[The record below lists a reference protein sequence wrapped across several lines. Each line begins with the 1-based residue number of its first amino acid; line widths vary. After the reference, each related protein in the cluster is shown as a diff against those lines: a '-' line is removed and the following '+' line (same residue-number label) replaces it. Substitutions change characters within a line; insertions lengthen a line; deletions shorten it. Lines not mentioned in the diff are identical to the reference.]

1 MQEKK
6 TKVNI
11 FFIIVFLFKINNAE
25 YRYYVALQLLETT
38 NIVFLQKFVIK
49 LKYFINPNKF
59 SNFQFQKELKTKK
72 TIHMKLKIL
81 FLSSLFF
88 FITIFSFAQK
98 SKNESQKEM
107 LANIEKI
114 MQGDNFVGV
123 LPQNGRWSYD
133 GKAIYFSKKSAL
145 EPLPTWYKQG
155 VSNGNPIGQ
164 PLKIAENDFN
174 LNPKKYIF
182 GNNNDFDNYNKTKTN
197 KIVSVDGD
205 LYLQDVQNG
214 KTKRLTNTLENEK
227 KPHFTRNDS
236 AIVYQ
241 KGNDLFYFWLQGEQ
255 IGQTQ
260 QLTSFIDSDSK
271 AKKILSDADKWL
283 NQQQNDLLEIIR
295 INKAKDSIKNAQPKP
310 YRLTAI
316 PLNGKYVSSVQ
327 ISNDGRFVI
336 YILGKYT
343 SKSTEVPN
351 YINKLGYTEN
361 LPARSKVGNQTV
373 NFSLYVYD
381 RYEQANDKID
391 LSGLPK
397 MMENPAYY
405 AEYGR
410 NTKRYSAR
418 NLWIHGIKWSENGKK
433 GAMVVRAN
441 DSKDRWIIG
450 MDLTSQDEKLKLID
464 HQHDD
469 AWIGGEGISGWHA
482 STGTLGWQDNETVY
496 FQSEKTGFSHLYTY
510 NFTSKK
516 QKQLTN
522 GEFEV
527 TKVWLSQKNKG
538 NNKIFYVRAN
548 KENFHEYHL
557 YKLNSKNN
565 NLEKITSQKGV
576 YEELVLS
583 PDEKYWIARYSY
595 SNKPWEL
602 VVFEN
607 KPDATQRQITNSLTE
622 EFKKQSWYEPK
633 IITFKTPDGIEIPA
647 RIYEPDANVKNKAA
661 VMFVHGAGYL
671 QNVHYG
677 WSAYY
682 REYMFHNLLR
692 KQGYTVIDIDYRG
705 SKGYGRDWRTAIY
718 RHMGNKELIDYVAG
732 ADYLVKNHE
741 IDKERIG
748 IYGGS
753 YGGFMTMMAMF
764 KEPKVFRSGAAL
776 RSVTD
781 WAHYNHP
788 YTANILNTP
797 LEDSLA
803 YVRSSP
809 IYFAE
814 GLEGDLLICHGV
826 LDTNVQFQD
835 VVRLSQRLIELKK
848 ENWELALYPIEGHG
862 FVYPSSWADEYKR
875 IYQLFDRTIGQ
886 PKE

>member
-1 MQEKK
+1 
-6 TKVNI
+6 
-11 FFIIVFLFKINNAE
+11 
-25 YRYYVALQLLETT
+25 
-38 NIVFLQKFVIK
+38 
-49 LKYFINPNKF
+49 
-59 SNFQFQKELKTKK
+59 
-72 TIHMKLKIL
+72 MKLKLLFSIL
-81 FLSSLFF
+81 LFSITTLS
-88 FITIFSFAQK
+88 FSQEVK
-98 SKNESQKEM
+98 SQEQA
-107 LANIEKI
+107 LDRIDQI

-133 GKAIYFSKKSAL
+133 GKEIYFSKKSSL
-145 EPLPTWYKQG
+145 EPLPTWYKQSI
-155 VSNGNPIGQ
+155 SNGNPIGT

-174 LNPKKYIF
+174 LNPQSYVF
-182 GNNNDFDNYNKTKTN
+182 GQNNDFGNYNKIRTS

-214 KTKRLTNTLENEK
+214 SSKRLTNTLENETN
-227 KPHFTRNDS
+227 PTFTRNDS

-241 KGNDLFYFWLQGEQ
+241 KGNDLFYFWLQGQQ

-260 QLTSFIDSDSK
+260 QLTSFVDSDKK
-271 AKKILSDADKWL
+271 AEKSLSEADKWL
-283 NQQQNDLLEIIR
+283 NQQQKDLLEIVR
-295 INKAKDSIKNAQPKP
+295 INNLEDSIKKTQPKP

-336 YILGKYT
+336 YVLGEYS
-343 SKSTEVPN
+343 SKATEVPN
-351 YINKLGYTEN
+351 YINELGYTEN
-361 LPARSKVGNQTV
+361 LSARSKVGNEDAD
-373 NFSLYVYD
+373 FSLHVYD
-381 RYEQANDKID
+381 RYAIANDKID
-391 LSGLPK
+391 LSMLPK
-397 MMENPAYY
+397 IMENPAYY
-405 AEYGR
+405 TEYGR
-410 NTKRYSAR
+410 DIKRNTAR
-418 NLWIHGIKWSENGKK
+418 KVWILETKWSPNGKK
-433 GAMVVRAN
+433 GVFVVRAD
-441 DSKDRWIIG
+441 DSKDRWVVG
-450 MDLTSQDEKLKLID
+450 MDLTSENEKLKLID

-469 AWIGGEGISGWHA
+469 AWIGGEGISNWHA
-482 STGTLGWQDNETVY
+482 ATGTLGWQDDETVY

-510 NFTSKK
+510 NFKTKE
-516 QKQLTN
+516 QNQLTN
-522 GEFEV
+522 GNFEV
-527 TKVWLSQKNKG
+527 TDVWLSQKSKGDNKT
-538 NNKIFYVRAN
+538 FYIRAN

-557 YKLNSKNN
+557 YKLGKKN

-583 PDEKYWIARYSY
+583 PDENYWIARYSY

-607 KPDATQRQITNSLTE
+607 KTNSTQRQITNSVTE

-633 IITFKTPDGIEIPA
+633 IITFKTLDGAEVPA
-647 RIYEPDANVKNKAA
+647 RIYEPESNVKNKAA

-677 WSAYY
+677 WSSYY

-692 KQGYTVIDIDYRG
+692 EQGYTVIDIDYRG
-705 SKGYGRDWRTAIY
+705 SQGYGRDWRTAIY
-718 RHMGNKELIDYVAG
+718 RHMGDKELVDYVAG
-732 ADYLVKNHE
+732 ADYLVKNHG
-741 IDKERIG
+741 IDKDRIG

-781 WAHYNHP
+781 WAHYNHG

-809 IYFAE
+809 IYFAD
-814 GLEGDLLICHGV
+814 GLEGDLLICHGMI
-826 LDTNVQFQD
+826 DTNVQFQD
-835 VVRLSQRLIELKK
+835 VVRLAQRLIELKK
-848 ENWELALYPIEGHG
+848 ENWELAVYPIEGHG
-862 FVYPSSWADEYKR
+862 FVYPTSWADEYKR

>member
-1 MQEKK
+1 
-6 TKVNI
+6 
-11 FFIIVFLFKINNAE
+11 
-25 YRYYVALQLLETT
+25 
-38 NIVFLQKFVIK
+38 
-49 LKYFINPNKF
+49 
-59 SNFQFQKELKTKK
+59 
-72 TIHMKLKIL
+72 MKLKLLFSIL
-81 FLSSLFF
+81 LFSITTLS
-88 FITIFSFAQK
+88 FSQEIK
-98 SKNESQKEM
+98 SQEQA
-107 LANIEKI
+107 LDRIDQI
-114 MQGDNFVGV
+114 MQGDKFVGV
-123 LPQNGRWSYD
+123 LPENGRWSYD
-133 GKAIYFSKKSAL
+133 GKAIYFSKKSSL
-145 EPLPTWYKQG
+145 EPLPTWYKQSI
-155 VSNGNPIGQ
+155 SNGNPIGT

-174 LNPKKYIF
+174 LNPKNYVF
-182 GNNNDFDNYNKTKTN
+182 GDDSNFENYNKIKTS
-197 KIVSVDGD
+197 KVVSIDGD

-214 KTKRLTNTLENEK
+214 SAKRLTNTLENENN
-227 KPHFTRNDS
+227 PTFTRNDS
-236 AIVYQ
+236 AVVYQ

-260 QLTSFIDSDSK
+260 QLTSFVDSD
-271 AKKILSDADKWL
+271 KKTEKSLNDAEKWL
-283 NQQQNDLLEIIR
+283 NNQQNDLLEIIR
-295 INKAKDSIKNAQPKP
+295 INKAEDSIKNAQPKP

-316 PLNGKYVSSVQ
+316 PLNGKYISSVQ

-336 YILGKYT
+336 YVLGEYS

-351 YINKLGYTEN
+351 YINELGYTEN
-361 LPARSKVGNQTV
+361 LPARSKVGNATA
-373 NFSLYVYD
+373 NFELYVYD
-381 RYEQANDKID
+381 RYGKTNDKID
-391 LSGLPK
+391 LSSLPK

-405 AEYGR
+405 AEYGKELKR
-410 NTKRYSAR
+410 NSAR
-418 NLWIHGIKWSENGKK
+418 NLWIHETKWSPNGKK
-433 GAMVVRAN
+433 GVMVVRAD
-441 DSKDRWIIG
+441 DSKSRWIVA
-450 MDLTSQDEKLKLID
+450 MDLTSENDKLKLVD
-464 HQHDD
+464 YQQDD

-510 NFTSKK
+510 NFKTKK
-516 QKQLTN
+516 SNQLTN
-522 GEFEV
+522 GNFEV
-527 TKVWLSQKNKG
+527 TNVWLSKN
-538 NNKIFYVRAN
+538 NETFYVRAN

-557 YKLNSKNN
+557 YKLGKKNS
-565 NLEKITSQKGV
+565 LEKITSKKGV
-576 YEELVLS
+576 YEDFVLS

-602 VVFEN
+602 VVFAN
-607 KPDATQRQITNSLTE
+607 KTNSTTQRQITNSTTE
-622 EFKKQSWYEPK
+622 EFKNYSWYPKYTTITIDSSGKQFPAKLIEQPDSMTEGMKPYSWYEPK
-633 IITFKTPDGIEIPA
+633 IITFKTPDGAEVPA

-677 WSAYY
+677 WSSYY

-692 KQGYTVIDIDYRG
+692 EQGYTVIDIDYRG

-718 RHMGNKELIDYVAG
+718 RHMGNKELVDYVAG
-732 ADYLVKNHE
+732 ADYLVKNHD
-741 IDKERIG
+741 IDKDRIG

-797 LEDSLA
+797 VEDSLA

-814 GLEGDLLICHGV
+814 GLEGDLLICHGM

-835 VVRLSQRLIELKK
+835 VVRLSQRLIELRK
-848 ENWELALYPIEGHG
+848 ENWELAVYPIEGHG
-862 FVYPSSWADEYKR
+862 FVYPTSWADEYKR
-875 IYQLFDRTIGQ
+875 IYQLFDRTIGKQ
-886 PKE
+886 KE